1 MAMAAMPEPAN
12 GTDTRT
18 AESVPVRNP
27 EEIRYIQAFS
37 RIIGVRE
44 EEAMEYAQ
52 KKGIRSLVENA
63 TQLLAT
69 PAQREKHQAF
79 LDLYRLSSTIDNRN
93 PIINSPLTAAAFF
106 RSVMDR
112 IHDQESFAVAYL
124 NTRNRVIDHDVVSIG
139 TINSSMV
146 HPREVFRRAIINKAN
161 AVIFCH
167 NHPTGDLTP
176 SPDDY
181 AVTRRL
187 KETGDIL
194 GIVVHDHIIIHG
206 VNRDDVYSFKQEGVM
221 EAGAAYGTAGRSD
234 LPASN
239 TAGMAREASGTS
251 RDGVR
256 EIVQKL
262 EQGIR
267 DFFDGEKYR
276 TYLRTM
282 TRFHRY
288 SVNNTMLI
296 AMQKPEATLVAGFNK
311 WQEQF
316 GRSVKKGEH
325 GIRIIA
331 PAPVKAMKSKE
342 RLDPVT
348 GKSLRDAQGK
358 PLTEEVEV
366 KLPTYR
372 VVSVFDVSQT
382 EGKPLPQLASPL
394 HGDVNRFESLLEAL
408 RRTSPVPIVMEKMQ
422 EGMDGYFNPQ
432 QNRIAL
438 REGMSQA
445 QTVSAAVHEIAHALL
460 HNREPSNPMMDN
472 GTAIPVVAG
481 SPDAGS
487 VESAG
492 KRDRKTEEVQAES
505 VSYAVC
511 THYGIPTEEN
521 SFGYIAGWSSGR
533 DIPELK
539 ASLEVITRTVS
550 GLIED
555 VDRHLAAIQRV
566 SEVERF
572 FDRTFMERQEDGFAL
587 YQLKEWDQ
595 YRDYRF
601 RPLQELQED
610 GLDVERQHYT
620 MRYVGDIE
628 KSTDTQERLDSLY
641 QQFNVNLPSDFTGH
655 SMSVGDV
662 VVLKQDGVVS
672 AHYVDSLGF
681 AALPAFLPPVNALR
695 GIEDVVEQ
703 NDNQFDGI
711 INNLPPERLEKPV
724 QAETISGTTQLEVR
738 REEPQG
744 DGGKPSLREQIR
756 QLASRRQSAREA
768 LAREANEVERSLRA
782 PYSNE
787 ARTAA
792 DRDGIRQVS
801 DMNGL
806 TGGRKKESHPER

>member
-1 MAMAAMPEPAN
+1 MAQGQMNTAITVTMMPVSAN
-12 GTDTRT
+12 GTDAQT
-18 AESVPVRNP
+18 AEPVRAKNP

-52 KKGIRSLVENA
+52 KKGIRSLMENA

-93 PIINSPLTAAAFF
+93 PSINTPLSAAAFF

-146 HPREVFRRAIINKAN
+146 HPREVFRNAIVNKAN

-176 SPDDY
+176 SPDDH

-206 VNRDDVYSFKQEGVM
+206 VNRDNVYSFKQEGVM
-221 EAGAAYGTAGRSD
+221 EAGAAYEAADRNGSPVSST
-234 LPASN
+234 
-239 TAGMAREASGTS
+239 TGMAREATGAP

-276 TYLRTM
+276 AYLRTM
-282 TRFHRY
+282 ARFHRY
-288 SVNNTMLI
+288 SFNNTMLI

-316 GRSVKKGEH
+316 GRNVKKGEH

-331 PAPVKAMKSKE
+331 PAPVKAIKSKE
-342 RLDPVT
+342 RLDSVT
-348 GKSLRDAQGK
+348 GQSLRDAQGK
-358 PLTEEVEV
+358 PLTEEVEM

-394 HGDVNRFESLLEAL
+394 HGDVNHFDSLLEAL
-408 RRTSPVPIVMEKMQ
+408 RRTTPVPIVMEKMR
-422 EGMDGYFNPQ
+422 EGLDGYFSPQ

-460 HNREPSNPMMDN
+460 HNREQEYPVMVNGLENPV
-472 GTAIPVVAG
+472 IAG
-481 SPDAGS
+481 SPDAGT
-487 VESAG
+487 VESVG

-521 SFGYIAGWSSGR
+521 SFGYIAAWSGGR
-533 DIPELK
+533 EVPELK
-539 ASLEVITRTVS
+539 ASLEVITKTVS
-550 GLIED
+550 NLIED
-555 VDRHLAAIQRV
+555 VDRHLAVIQRV
-566 SEVERF
+566 NEVENY
-572 FDRTFMERQEDGFAL
+572 FDKTFLERQEDGFAL

-601 RPLQELQED
+601 RPLQELQAE

-620 MRYVGDIE
+620 MRYVGDLE
-628 KSTDTQERLDSLY
+628 KSADTQERLDSLY
-641 QQFNVNLPSDFTGH
+641 EQFNVNLPSDFTGH

-672 AHYVDSLGF
+672 AHYVDSFGF

-711 INNLPPERLEKPV
+711 INNLPPESQGKPV
-724 QAETISGTTQLEVR
+724 QTETMARVAHPEVK
-738 REEPQG
+738 REESQG
-744 DGGKPSLREQIR
+744 DKGKPSLRDQIR
-756 QLASRRQSAREA
+756 QLASRRQSAKEA
-768 LAREANEVERSLRA
+768 LAREVNEVERSLRTLYA
-782 PYSNE
+782 
-787 ARTAA
+787 
-792 DRDGIRQVS
+792 
-801 DMNGL
+801 
-806 TGGRKKESHPER
+806 KESRAFTPHDGAR